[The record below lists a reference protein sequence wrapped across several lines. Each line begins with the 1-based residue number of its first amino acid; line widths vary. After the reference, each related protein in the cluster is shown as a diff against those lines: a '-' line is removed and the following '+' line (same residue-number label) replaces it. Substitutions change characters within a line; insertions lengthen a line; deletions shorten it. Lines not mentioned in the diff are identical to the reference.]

1 MRASSD
7 AITMSAQ
14 SAISLPPPTHQPCT
28 WAITGFGLRHSDMKR
43 GTQPV
48 ACEVTMIRS
57 RPASHSPSVEM
68 SSSQYAKPSAKL
80 KPAQKER
87 PAPEGG

>member
-48 ACEVTMIRS
+48 ACEVTDQVAPGIPFAVR
-57 RPASHSPSVEM
+57 RDVLVPVREAVGEVEAGTEGAAG
-68 SSSQYAKPSAKL
+68 SL
-80 KPAQKER
+80 
-87 PAPEGG
+87 EGG